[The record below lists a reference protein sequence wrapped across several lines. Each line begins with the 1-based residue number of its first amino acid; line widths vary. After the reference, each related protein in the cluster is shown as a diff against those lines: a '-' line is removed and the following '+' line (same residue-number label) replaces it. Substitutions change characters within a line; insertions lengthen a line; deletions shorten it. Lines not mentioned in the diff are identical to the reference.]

1 MRRRACRPASARLL
15 GEENAGECAATS
27 QHPSGYLLTPVRVPL
42 LPCKY
47 RARRRPM
54 WGSTVCFTAE
64 RAARREGD
72 LEKETEEAGAEQPG

>member
-1 MRRRACRPASARLL
+1 MRRRACRLL
-15 GEENAGECAATS
+15 GGEYAGEFAATS
-27 QHPSGYLLTPVRVPL
+27 QHPSVHLLTPVRVPL

-54 WGSTVCFTAE
+54 WGSTVCFAAE
-64 RAARREGD
+64 RAARRERD